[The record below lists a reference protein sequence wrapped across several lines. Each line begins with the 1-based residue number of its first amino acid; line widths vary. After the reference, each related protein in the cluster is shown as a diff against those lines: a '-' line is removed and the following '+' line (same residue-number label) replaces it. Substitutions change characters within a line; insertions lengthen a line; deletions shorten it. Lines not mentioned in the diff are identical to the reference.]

1 MDFHKILTSRLL
13 VTDGAMGTYYREKYG
28 GTSRAP
34 ELDNLEAPERIR
46 AIHREYIEAGA
57 DIIRTN
63 SFASNVQTLCPDGSG
78 QTREAQLRAV
88 YENVT
93 AACRIA
99 KAAVKESGCGLAGE
113 EEDGRGLRPGR

>member
-46 AIHREYIEAGA
+46 AIHREYIEAGM
-57 DIIRTN
+57 RM
-63 SFASNVQTLCPDGSG
+63 
-78 QTREAQLRAV
+78 
-88 YENVT
+88 
-93 AACRIA
+93 
-99 KAAVKESGCGLAGE
+99 
-113 EEDGRGLRPGR
+113 

>member
-57 DIIRTN
+57 GIIKNHRL
-63 SFASNVQTLCPDGSG
+63 ASDVETPCPGGFG
-78 QTREAQLRAV
+78 QKR
-88 YENVT
+88 
-93 AACRIA
+93 
-99 KAAVKESGCGLAGE
+99 G
-113 EEDGRGLRPGR
+113 GRL